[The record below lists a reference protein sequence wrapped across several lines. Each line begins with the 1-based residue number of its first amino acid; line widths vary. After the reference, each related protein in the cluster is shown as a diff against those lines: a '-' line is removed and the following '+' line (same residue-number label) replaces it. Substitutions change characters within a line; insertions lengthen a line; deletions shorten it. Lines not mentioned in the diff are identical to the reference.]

1 MNFVEMKCLFL
12 IPHTHTKKER
22 KINEEEAILGL
33 LKYVGIQVQDV
44 RWGSLLNFGG
54 YSIMAVK
61 SSQLLVLQNGICLL
75 WVY

>member
-12 IPHTHTKKER
+12 ITHTHTHTHTKKER

-44 RWGSLLNFGG
+44 RWGSLLNSGA
-54 YSIMAVK
+54 I
-61 SSQLLVLQNGICLL
+61 Q
-75 WVY
+75 

>member
-33 LKYVGIQVQDV
+33 FKYVGIQVQDV
-44 RWGSLLNFGG
+44 RWGSLLNSGA
-54 YSIMAVK
+54 I
-61 SSQLLVLQNGICLL
+61 Q
-75 WVY
+75 